1 MLNAIQEPDT
11 YTNQTNPQ
19 TIFVVILNTLTDCFV
34 ATQSFDIEEREG
46 AVANTPLEP
55 YAICD
60 YYNENDGIAEFD
72 LLNPE
77 LLDEILGAQNP
88 LFYQLDFYGTLDN
101 ATLEVS
107 PLPISYVNV
116 INPQIIYA
124 RVTNI
129 GTECYEIT
137 EVILKVELIP
147 ELALDEF
154 YMLCVDSL
162 GNSIESEDGFSS
174 PPVIDTGL
182 DPSIYVFEWQLN
194 SEVLLGEIGASITVL
209 AEGDYRVIVTE
220 ILTGCESSTT
230 TTVITS
236 SPPLTYSAEVTDAF
250 ASEHAITAT
259 ADGIG
264 DYVFQLDDNPF
275 QESGLFL
282 DVEPGNHL
290 ITIKDINGCGSV
302 TISVGVIDYPQF
314 MTPNQDGYHDTWN
327 IIGIANG
334 DPTAKIYIFDRYG
347 KLLKQLSTL
356 SEGWDGSYNGSPMP
370 SSDYWFRVEY
380 TENDTKKEF
389 TGHFTLK
396 R

>member
-1 MLNAIQEPDT
+1 
-11 YTNQTNPQ
+11 
-19 TIFVVILNTLTDCFV
+19 
-34 ATQSFDIEEREG
+34 
-46 AVANTPLEP
+46 
-55 YAICD
+55 
-60 YYNENDGIAEFD
+60 
-72 LLNPE
+72 
-77 LLDEILGAQNP
+77 
-88 LFYQLDFYGTLDN
+88 
-101 ATLEVS
+101 
-107 PLPISYVNV
+107 
-116 INPQIIYA
+116 
-124 RVTNI
+124 
-129 GTECYEIT
+129 
-137 EVILKVELIP
+137 
-147 ELALDEF
+147 
-154 YMLCVDSL
+154 L
-162 GNSIESEDGFSS
+162 GNPIPAEDGFSS

-182 DPSIYVFEWQLN
+182 DPSIYLFEWELN

-209 AEGDYRVIVTE
+209 AEGEYRVTVTE

-230 TTVITS
+230 TTVIAS

-259 ADGIG
+259 AEGIG
-264 DYVFQLDDNPF
+264 EYVFQLDDNPF